1 MLNWESWRSWEIWIS
16 QPAVLNFALVI
27 GIATV
32 SYVALRVLM
41 SAVIARVVNWLS
53 NSKGRWR
60 HYGAEVFKHT
70 SRLLIAAM
78 ALQIGLAVVELGPV
92 WDARVSHLWFLVIA
106 LQFGLWVD
114 AAIAYWKEEVIQDKT
129 GQDNQLTVTMVA
141 LMFRIV
147 LWAVVLLSVLANLG
161 VDITA
166 FVASLGIG
174 GIAIA
179 LAVQTLLGDLF
190 ASASIG
196 VDKPFKTGHFIV
208 FSDIAGTIEYIGLKT
223 TRIRSLS
230 GEQIICSNT
239 KLLQQTIHNYS
250 RMSERRVVFSLAISF
265 RTPVEKALEI
275 PPLIKQAIETV
286 ENTRFDRAHLLTF
299 DNYAL
304 KYEVVYY
311 VLSADYNLYMDIQ
324 QAINFSL
331 LEALDKRN
339 IKFAMPV
346 RSLEFLDDIPW
357 SDEHRFSQIA
367 PMPSA
372 ESSSSSN
379 EGSRKG

>member
-1 MLNWESWRSWEIWIS
+1 MFNWESWRTWEIWIS
-16 QPAVLNFALVI
+16 QTSFLNFALVM
-27 GIATV
+27 GISAV

-41 SAVIARVVNWLS
+41 SSVLARIVNWLS
-53 NSKGRWR
+53 TSKGRWSD
-60 HYGAEVFKHT
+60 YAAEVFKHT

-92 WDARVSHLWFLVIA
+92 WDARVSHLWFLVLA

-114 AAIAYWKEEVIQDKT
+114 AAIAYWKEGVIQDKA

-179 LAVQTLLGDLF
+179 LAVQALLGDLF

-208 FSDIAGTIEYIGLKT
+208 FNDIAGTIEYIGLKT

-230 GEQIICSNT
+230 GEQILCSNT

-265 RTPVEKALEI
+265 RTPVEKAREI
-275 PPLIKQAIETV
+275 PLLIKQAVEAVET
-286 ENTRFDRAHLLTF
+286 TRFDRAHLLMF
-299 DNYAL
+299 DDYAL
-304 KYEVVYY
+304 RYEVVYY

-324 QAINFSL
+324 QVINFSL
-331 LEALDKRN
+331 LEELSKRD

-346 RSLEFLDDIPW
+346 RALEFQEEVPLPKGHGFDQGAV
-357 SDEHRFSQIA
+357 S
-367 PMPSA
+367 SA
-372 ESSSSSN
+372 EPTSRPN
-379 EGSRKG
+379 EGSRKA

>member
-1 MLNWESWRSWEIWIS
+1 MFNSDSWRSWEIWIS
-16 QPAVLNFALVI
+16 QPSFVNFLLVI
-27 GIATV
+27 GIAVV
-32 SYVALRVLM
+32 SYIGLRLLMNSVL
-41 SAVIARVVNWLS
+41 ARVVNWLAHK
-53 NSKGRWR
+53 KGRWSR
-60 HYGAEVFKHT
+60 YGAEVFKHT

-78 ALQIGLAVVELGPV
+78 ALQIGLAVAELGPV
-92 WDARVSHLWFLVIA
+92 WDDRVSHLWFLVLA

-114 AAIAYWKEEVIQDKT
+114 AAIAFWKESIVQDKA
-129 GQDNQLTVTMVA
+129 GRDNQLTVTMVA

-147 LWAVVLLSVLANLG
+147 VWAVVLLSVLANLG

-179 LAVQTLLGDLF
+179 LAVQTLLSDLF

-208 FSDIAGTIEYIGLKT
+208 FNDIAGTIEYIGLKT

-250 RMSERRVVFSLAISF
+250 RMSERRVVFNLAISF
-265 RTPVEKALEI
+265 RTATEKAREI
-275 PPLIKQAIETV
+275 PPLVQHAIEAV
-286 ENTRFDRAHLLTF
+286 ENTRFDRAHLLMF
-299 DNYAL
+299 DDYAL

-324 QAINFSL
+324 QAINFTL
-331 LEALDKRN
+331 LEELRQRD
-339 IKFAMPV
+339 IQFAMPV
-346 RSLEFLDDIPW
+346 RALEFLEDVPLA
-357 SDEHRFSQIA
+357 S
-367 PMPSA
+367 
-372 ESSSSSN
+372 
-379 EGSRKG
+379 EGRGVGQGADNTAITQ